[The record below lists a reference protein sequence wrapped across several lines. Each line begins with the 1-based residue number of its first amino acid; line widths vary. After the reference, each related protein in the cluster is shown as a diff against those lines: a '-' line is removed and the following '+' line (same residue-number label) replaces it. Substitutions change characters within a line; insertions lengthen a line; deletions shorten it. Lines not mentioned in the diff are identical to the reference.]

1 MIPRGGADDANS
13 ASTTTPDMS
22 SLLSGLN
29 GMPGMPDLSQPPS
42 PEQMQQSMAQFQALL
57 SSPQFQSILND
68 PQKLD
73 EQMEVMRQAILKS
86 IQEMEKG
93 DNPMMVMMM
102 EQVKSQV
109 ASSFPGGWDGIKA
122 LIEDEAKW
130 KEMMSGF
137 VEVMK
142 GMGEDDWNK
151 IMSQMGDV
159 GMSGGMPGMGLSG
172 MDTANTLAG
181 LDELSED

>member
-1 MIPRGGADDANS
+1 
-13 ASTTTPDMS
+13 MS

-29 GMPGMPDLSQPPS
+29 GLPGMPDLSQPPS

-68 PQKLD
+68 PQKLE

-93 DNPMMVMMM
+93 DNPMMTMMM

-130 KEMMSGF
+130 KEMMGGF

-142 GMGEDDWNK
+142 GMGEEDWSN
-151 IMSQMGDV
+151 IMSQMGGA
-159 GMSGGMPGMGLSG
+159 GMGGMPGGMGLTG
-172 MDTANTLAG
+172 MDTDNTLAG

>member
-1 MIPRGGADDANS
+1 
-13 ASTTTPDMS
+13 MS

-29 GMPGMPDLSQPPS
+29 GLPGMPDLSQPPS

-73 EQMEVMRQAILKS
+73 EQVEVMRQAILNS
-86 IQEMEKG
+86 IKEMEKG
-93 DNPMMVMMM
+93 DNPMMTMMM

-130 KEMMSGF
+130 KEMVGGF

-142 GMGEDDWNK
+142 GMGEEDWNQ
-151 IMSQMGDV
+151 IMNQMG
-159 GMSGGMPGMGLSG
+159 GAALGGGMPGMGLPG